1 MNILKRFRKNST
13 SDKPNSAAET
23 QKKAFLRRY
32 YLEVSLILALAFVLT
47 LMFPKGK
54 SFQFADLREGQVYVG
69 EEIIADFT
77 FPVLKSEEELALD
90 KKEARQSV
98 APVFEQNDEIAAQ
111 QLEQTQSFLDRLETL
126 LKNRIT
132 GAENIKELFD
142 EKSIVLSEEDVNLL
156 LNGFVSTQNTGKT
169 NEISQRVAA
178 MEEVSQHLMDIM
190 RERYATG
197 IIDQLKSTLH
207 TQSKQ
212 IMVRENGKEEQEDL
226 QFYEDLTE
234 AKAHLLEKLRE
245 VEDLNE
251 RQIKIAYNIGE
262 RFLVP
267 NILYD
272 EQETNLRIEDRINN
286 VPLAKD
292 QVLAGERIIDSHQR
306 LTKQHIEKLNSLAV
320 AKAERG
326 EIGGFWTQLT
336 PYMGKFFL
344 VLAILAILA
353 IYLFKDQPAIFNDR
367 KKMLLIGLNILFI
380 SIFTF
385 ISNYFSLSPYII
397 PMATIAIIITIFFDA
412 KVGLFVTVTASML
425 VGAMRGNEYGT
436 TFTMLFVGAIAIQTV
451 RRVRTRNWI
460 IQSGLAVSAA
470 FLVAIL
476 IHDLVSYVE
485 FSKTLGN
492 WGVGVLNGFL
502 APGLAYLLVIIL
514 ESVFDMTTDMTLLE
528 LSDFNHPLLRQLH
541 LEAPGTYHHSA
552 LVGLL
557 AESATEALGG
567 NALLARVGAY
577 YHDIGKLEKPEY
589 FVENQT
595 KGRNPQ
601 EKLTP
606 TMSSLILS
614 NHVRRGL
621 EIARQYN
628 LPKEI
633 EAFILEHHGTSLMS
647 FFYQKALEQ
656 NGDAVSENE
665 FRYPGPRP
673 KSRETAIVMLADAVE
688 ASSRTLKDPTPSRIK
703 GLVEQIIDER
713 FKSGELDDSPLT
725 LRDLSKVSIAFQ
737 KILNGRFHGRV
748 EYPKQSEQ
756 PKREP
761 KPELS
766 H

>member
-1 MNILKRFRKNST
+1 MNILRRFRKKST
-13 SDKPNSAAET
+13 SEKTNAAAEA
-23 QKKAFLRRY
+23 QKKAFFRRY
-32 YLEVSLILALAFVLT
+32 YLELCLILALALILT
-47 LMFPKGK
+47 LLFPQGK

-77 FPVLKSEEELALD
+77 FPVLKSEDALAQD

-98 APVFEQNDEIAAQ
+98 IPVFEQYDSIANQ
-111 QLEQTQSFLDRLETL
+111 QLEEMQSFLDRLRVL
-126 LKNRIT
+126 LKSRIT
-132 GAENIKELFD
+132 SSENIKELFD

-169 NEISQRVAA
+169 NEISQRVSAI
-178 MEEVSQHLMDIM
+178 EKLSESLMAIV

-197 IIDQLKSTLH
+197 IINQLKTSLNTK
-207 TQSKQ
+207 SNS
-212 IMVRENGKEEQEDL
+212 IMVRQNGKEEQEQL
-226 QFYEDLTE
+226 QFYEDLAE
-234 AKAHLLEKLRE
+234 AKAHLLENLRE
-245 VEDLNE
+245 VEGLNE
-251 RQIKIAYNIGE
+251 RQIKIAYNVGE
-262 RFLVP
+262 RFLMP
-267 NILYD
+267 NIVFD
-272 EQETNLRIEDRINN
+272 EQETNLRIQDRINN

-306 LTKQHIEKLNSLAV
+306 LTEQHIEKLNSLAI

-326 EIGGFWTQLT
+326 EIGGLWTQLT
-336 PYMGKFFL
+336 PNIGKFFL

-367 KKMLLIGLNILFI
+367 KKLLLIGLNILFI
-380 SIFTF
+380 GIFTF

-397 PMATIAIIITIFFDA
+397 PMATISIIVTIFFDA
-412 KVGLFVTVTASML
+412 KVGLFVTLTASML

-436 TFTMLFVGAIAIQTV
+436 TFTMLFIGAIAIQTV

-460 IQSGLAVSAA
+460 IQSGLAVSVA
-470 FLVAIL
+470 FLLAIL
-476 IHDLVSYVE
+476 IHDLVSYID
-485 FSKTLGN
+485 FSQTLAN

-541 LEAPGTYHHSA
+541 LEAPGTYHHSY

-557 AESATEALGG
+557 AESATESLRG

-595 KGRNPQ
+595 RGRNPQ
-601 EKLTP
+601 EKLAP
-606 TMSSLILS
+606 SMSSLILS
-614 NHVRRGL
+614 NHVRRGV
-621 EIARQYN
+621 EIARQYG

-633 EAFILEHHGTSLMS
+633 EAFIYEHHGTSLMS
-647 FFYQKALEQ
+647 YFYQKALEQ
-656 NGDAVSENE
+656 NSDAVSEND

-673 KSRETAIVMLADAVE
+673 QSRETAIVMLADAVE
-688 ASSRTLKDPTPSRIK
+688 AASRTLKDPTPSRIK
-703 GLVEQIIDER
+703 GLIEQIIDER

-725 LRDLSKVSIAFQ
+725 LRDLSKISIAFQ
-737 KILNGRFHGRV
+737 KILNGRFHGRID
-748 EYPKQSEQ
+748 YPKKAEQ
-756 PKREP
+756 PKHEP

-766 H
+766 A